1 MSEQQGNGGTAK
13 GQGGAKG
20 GRRPGAGAE
29 SGAAYGAGT
38 GPGGTQRDRAQP
50 YAGAAGTYPGQPGRP
65 GHGGRGR
72 YLVAPRPT
80 PWLTAGVPPVEAS
93 ALFALLEEDPE
104 VEVVA
109 QVHPSPRSHGPEAIA
124 EPHPVCPP
132 VVVVTMPHERARALA
147 ANPQLVVEAD
157 QPLVH
162 PPASSARPA
171 VPVPDPATEVTL
183 QEPSRVTVRVTS
195 RGRGVADAQVWA
207 TGTGS
212 TAYAVTG
219 ADGRAELVLPADT
232 PATVRSLYVRPARDH
247 WPVRTGRPFPDDV
260 TLTGAE
266 VEVVVRSLAETFEG
280 FPDRPLTGW
289 GRQAMRLDEIP
300 PTHRG
305 HGVSVAL
312 LDSGVDTAHPDLKD
326 TVRSGADFT
335 PAADDAGWRTD
346 ATGHGT
352 RCAGVVAA
360 ADNRTGVTGI
370 AADATVHALK
380 LFPGGR
386 VADLLRAVDH
396 CIAHDIDVA
405 QINVTYEQPS
415 QLAAWKLMDA
425 HAAGIAVIA
434 PAGDTGGALSPLA
447 ALPTVLAAG
456 ALAHTGTYPPD
467 SPAAATQ
474 PPWPGPYPAPFTPTG
489 PGVDLTA
496 PGAAVVTTAPGAGYA
511 VAEGTA
517 MAAAH
522 LTGLAALL
530 LAHHEHLRA
539 TPYPGGA
546 NRADQLTA
554 LIRAACRPL
563 PVTEPLRV
571 GAGLPDAPTALGLGT
586 PAAMA
591 APGPDPM
598 ATGSP
603 SPN

>member
-1 MSEQQGNGGTAK
+1 MSEQQGNGDMAK
-13 GQGGAKG
+13 GHGGAKG
-20 GRRPGAGAE
+20 GRKPGAGSEAG
-29 SGAAYGAGT
+29 GANGPVAAPGDTKQGPGHYMGMAGT
-38 GPGGTQRDRAQP
+38 H
-50 YAGAAGTYPGQPGRP
+50 AGHPGRAAW
-65 GHGGRGR
+65 GR
-72 YLVAPRPT
+72 YLVAPRPV

-93 ALFALLEEDPE
+93 ALFTLLEEDPE

-109 QVHPSPRSHGPEAIA
+109 QVHPSRSRGLEAIA

-132 VVVVTMPHERARALA
+132 VAVVTMPHERARALA
-147 ANPQLVVEAD
+147 ANPQVVVEAD
-157 QPLVH
+157 QPLAYT
-162 PPASSARPA
+162 PAPATRPA
-171 VPVPDPATEVTL
+171 AAAVDPAMEVTL
-183 QEPSRVTVRVTS
+183 QEPPRITVRVTS
-195 RGRGVADAQVWA
+195 RGQGVPDAQVWA
-207 TGTGS
+207 TGTGT

-232 PATVRSLYVRPARDH
+232 PATLRSLYVRPAGDH
-247 WPVRTGRPFPDDV
+247 WPVRTGRPFPDDD
-260 TLTGAE
+260 TLSGAE

-289 GRQAMRLDEIP
+289 GWQAMRLHEIP
-300 PTHRG
+300 PTYRG

-352 RCAGVVAA
+352 RCAGIVAA

-396 CIAHDIDVA
+396 CISHDIDVA
-405 QINVTYEQPS
+405 QINVTYDQPS

-434 PAGDTGGALSPLA
+434 PAGDTSGALSPLA

-496 PGAAVVTTAPGAGYA
+496 PGTAIVTTALGATYT

-517 MAAAH
+517 IAAAH

-530 LAHHEHLRA
+530 LAHHEQLRA
-539 TPYPGGA
+539 TPHPRGA
-546 NRADQLTA
+546 ARTDQLMA
-554 LIRAACRPL
+554 LLRGASRPL

-571 GAGLPDAPTALGLGT
+571 GAGLPDAPTALGL
-586 PAAMA
+586 A
-591 APGPDPM
+591 APTATFDASADPL
-598 ATGSP
+598 ATGSS

>member
-1 MSEQQGNGGTAK
+1 MSEQQGNGGMAK
-13 GQGGAKG
+13 GHGGAKG
-20 GRRPGAGAE
+20 GRKPGAGSEAG
-29 SGAAYGAGT
+29 GANGPVA
-38 GPGGTQRDRAQP
+38 GPGGTKQGP
-50 YAGAAGTYPGQPGRP
+50 EHYMGMAGTHAGHPGRA
-65 GHGGRGR
+65 GWGR
-72 YLVAPRPT
+72 YLVAPRPA
-80 PWLTAGVPPVEAS
+80 PWLTAGIPPVEAS
-93 ALFALLEEDPE
+93 ALFTLLEEDPE

-109 QVHPSPRSHGPEAIA
+109 QVHPSRSRGLEAIA

-132 VVVVTMPHERARALA
+132 VAVVTMPHERARALA
-147 ANPQLVVEAD
+147 ANPQVVVEAD
-157 QPLVH
+157 QPLAYS
-162 PPASSARPA
+162 PAPATRPA
-171 VPVPDPATEVTL
+171 AAAVDPAMEVTL
-183 QEPSRVTVRVTS
+183 QEPPRVTVRVTS
-195 RGRGVADAQVWA
+195 RGQGVPDAQVWA
-207 TGTGS
+207 TGTGA

-232 PATVRSLYVRPARDH
+232 PATLRSLYVRPAGDH
-247 WPVRTGRPFPDDV
+247 WPVRTGRPFPDDD
-260 TLTGAE
+260 TLSGAE

-289 GRQAMRLDEIP
+289 GWQAMRLHEIP
-300 PTHRG
+300 PTYRG

-352 RCAGVVAA
+352 RCAGIVAA

-396 CIAHDIDVA
+396 CISHDIDVA
-405 QINVTYEQPS
+405 QINVTYDQPS

-434 PAGDTGGALSPLA
+434 PAGDTSGALSPLA

-496 PGAAVVTTAPGAGYA
+496 PGTAIVTTALGATYT

-517 MAAAH
+517 IAAAH

-530 LAHHEHLRA
+530 LAHHEQLRA
-539 TPYPGGA
+539 TPHARGA
-546 NRADQLTA
+546 ARTDQLMA
-554 LIRAACRPL
+554 LLRGASRPL
-563 PVTEPLRV
+563 PVTEPLRL
-571 GAGLPDAPTALGLGT
+571 GAGLPDAPTALGL
-586 PAAMA
+586 AASTA
-591 APGPDPM
+591 TFDASADPL

>member
-1 MSEQQGNGGTAK
+1 MSEQHGNGGMAK

-20 GRRPGAGAE
+20 GRKPGGAGPEAG
-29 SGAAYGAGT
+29 GAREAAAGPDGT
-38 GPGGTQRDRAQP
+38 KQGPEQYMGM
-50 YAGAAGTYPGQPGRP
+50 AGARP
-65 GHGGRGR
+65 GHPGPAGRGR
-72 YLVAPRPT
+72 YLVAPRPAA
-80 PWLTAGVPPVEAS
+80 WLTAGVPPVEAA
-93 ALFALLEEDPE
+93 ALFTLLEEDPE

-109 QVHPSPRSHGPEAIA
+109 QVHPSRSRGLEAIA

-132 VVVVTMPHERARALA
+132 VAVVMMPHERARALA
-147 ANPQLVVEAD
+147 ANPQVVVEAD
-157 QPLVH
+157 QPLAYAAA
-162 PPASSARPA
+162 PSTRPA
-171 VPVPDPATEVTL
+171 VPAADPELQVTL
-183 QEPSRVTVRVTS
+183 QEPPHITVRVTS
-195 RGRGVADAQVWA
+195 RGQAVPDAQVWA
-207 TGTGS
+207 AGTGS
-212 TAYAVTG
+212 TVYGVTG
-219 ADGRAELVLPADT
+219 ADGRASLALPADT
-232 PATVRSLYVRPARDH
+232 PATVRSLYVRPSGDH
-247 WPVRTGRPFPDDV
+247 WPVRTGRPFPDDD
-260 TLTGAE
+260 TLSGTE

-289 GRQAMRLDEIP
+289 GWQAMRLHEIP
-300 PTHRG
+300 PTYRG

-326 TVRSGADFT
+326 TVRAGADFT
-335 PAADDAGWRTD
+335 PGADDGGWRTD

-352 RCAGVVAA
+352 RCAGIVAA

-396 CIAHDIDVA
+396 CISHDIDVA
-405 QINVTYEQPS
+405 QINVTYDQPS

-434 PAGDTGGALSPLA
+434 PAGDTSGALTPLA

-496 PGAAVVTTAPGAGYA
+496 PGAAVITTTLGATYT

-517 MAAAH
+517 VAAAH
-522 LTGLAALL
+522 LTGLAALV
-530 LAHHEHLRA
+530 LAHHDQLRA
-539 TPYPGGA
+539 TPHPRTAARTDHLMALLRGA
-546 NRADQLTA
+546 S
-554 LIRAACRPL
+554 RPL

-571 GAGLPDAPTALGLGT
+571 GAGLPDAPTALGL
-586 PAAMA
+586 A
-591 APGPDPM
+591 APTSPM
-598 ATGSP
+598 TDAGADRMPLGSP

>member
-1 MSEQQGNGGTAK
+1 MSEQQGNGGMAK

-20 GRRPGAGAE
+20 GRKPGAGPEAGGA
-29 SGAAYGAGT
+29 SGPGT
-38 GPGGTQRDRAQP
+38 GPGATQQGAQQ
-50 YAGAAGTYPGQPGRP
+50 YASTAGTYPGHPGRA
-65 GHGGRGR
+65 GRGR
-72 YLVAPRPT
+72 YLVAPRPA

-93 ALFALLEEDPE
+93 ALFTLLEEDPE
-104 VEVVA
+104 VELVA
-109 QVHPSPRSHGPEAIA
+109 QVHPSRARGLEAIA

-132 VVVVTMPHERARALA
+132 VAVVTMPHERARALA
-147 ANPQLVVEAD
+147 ANPQVVVEAD
-157 QPLVH
+157 QPLAYA
-162 PPASSARPA
+162 PAPSARPA
-171 VPVPDPATEVTL
+171 VPAVDPAMEVTL
-183 QEPSRVTVRVTS
+183 QEPLCITVRVTS
-195 RGRGVADAQVWA
+195 RGQGVADAQVWA

-219 ADGRAELVLPADT
+219 TDGRARLVLPADT
-232 PATVRSLYVRPARDH
+232 PATVRSLYVRPAGDH
-247 WPVRTGRPFPDDV
+247 WPVRTGRPFTDED

-289 GRQAMRLDEIP
+289 GWQAMRLHEIP
-300 PTHRG
+300 PTYRG

-352 RCAGVVAA
+352 RCAGIVAA

-370 AADATVHALK
+370 AADAAVHALK

-405 QINVTYEQPS
+405 QINVTYDQPS

-425 HAAGIAVIA
+425 HAAGVAVIA
-434 PAGDTGGALSPLA
+434 PAGDTAGALSPLA

-467 SPAAATQ
+467 SPAAAAQ

-496 PGAAVVTTAPGAGYA
+496 PGTAVVTTALGAGYT

-517 MAAAH
+517 IAAAH
-522 LTGLAALL
+522 LTGLAALV

-539 TPYPGGA
+539 APQPRGA
-546 NRADQLTA
+546 ARTDRLMSLLRGAS
-554 LIRAACRPL
+554 RPL
-563 PVTEPLRV
+563 PVTEQLRV

-586 PAAMA
+586 SAAAMFSA
-591 APGPDPM
+591 GADPM